1 MQKQQKQGLNVVS
14 KVQMSILKNSEKKK
28 KKKKAALIVDMR
40 LTNTIN
46 Q

>member
-1 MQKQQKQGLNVVS
+1 MQKQQKQGLNVVT
-14 KVQMSILKNSEKKK
+14 KFQMSILNNSQKKK